1 MTVNERELPTQ
12 DDILSCIE
20 ALRIKTEGWLSE
32 IDESSEN
39 RAFPWAGRTQFGV
52 IIFLLRHMLYHIG
65 ELSSLLNDS
74 KSGEAADNWIKAF
87 DN

>member
-52 IIFLLRHMLYHIG
+52 IIFFVKAYALPYWRVKF
-65 ELSSLLNDS
+65 S
-74 KSGEAADNWIKAF
+74 IKR
-87 DN
+87 